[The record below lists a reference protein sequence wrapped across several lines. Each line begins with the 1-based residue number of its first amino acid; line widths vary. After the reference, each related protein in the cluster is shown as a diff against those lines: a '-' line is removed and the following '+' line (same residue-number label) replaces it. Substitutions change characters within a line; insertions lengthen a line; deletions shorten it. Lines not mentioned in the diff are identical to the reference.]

1 MSKGNLFVI
10 SGASGVGKTSVLKKV
25 LEQRSD
31 LQFSVSATSRPPRPG
46 EVDGVNYYFVSR
58 EAFRDMID
66 RDEFVEHDYHMEN
79 YYGTLKSEVLKKTE
93 NGNMILDVEPNGALN
108 IRKIYPQATLIFVAP
123 PASLEEASANTFA
136 ASCAFAASVL
146 IAAVRSSSLS
156 IFAIRTTWLSYA
168 AMAVSFSLIS
178 ASFAAISSLL

>member
-10 SGASGVGKTSVLKKV
+10 SGASGVGKTSVLKLV
-25 LEQRSD
+25 LQQRGD

-58 EAFRDMID
+58 ENFQDMID
-66 RDEFVEHDYHMEN
+66 RDEFVEYDYHMEN

-108 IRKIYPQATLIFVAP
+108 IRRIYPEATLIFVAP
-123 PASLEEASANTFA
+123 PSLEALEQRIRGRGDTDDEQIKVRLERA
-136 ASCAFAASVL
+136 AWEMEQGEKYDYKVVNDVLDDCAAQVL
-146 IAAVRSSSLS
+146 QIITEKLNKN
-156 IFAIRTTWLSYA
+156 
-168 AMAVSFSLIS
+168 
-178 ASFAAISSLL
+178 

>member
-10 SGASGVGKTSVLKKV
+10 SGASSVGKTSVLKLV
-25 LEQRSD
+25 LQQRSD

-58 EAFRDMID
+58 ENFQDMID
-66 RDEFVEHDYHMEN
+66 RDEFVEYDYHMEN

-123 PASLEEASANTFA
+123 PTLGTLEQRIRGRGDTGDDQIKVRLERA
-136 ASCAFAASVL
+136 AWELEQGEKYDYIVVNDTLDDCAAKVL
-146 IAAVRSSSLS
+146 QI
-156 IFAIRTTWLSYA
+156 
-168 AMAVSFSLIS
+168 IS
-178 ASFAAISSLL
+178 EKLDKN

>member
-25 LEQRSD
+25 LEQRND

-58 EAFRDMID
+58 EAFKDMVD
-66 RDEFVEHDYHMEN
+66 RDEFVEYDFHMEN

-123 PASLEEASANTFA
+123 PSLETLEQRIRSRGDTDDDQIKVRLERA
-136 ASCAFAASVL
+136 AWELEQGAKYDYQVVNDVLDDCAAKVL
-146 IAAVRSSSLS
+146 QI
-156 IFAIRTTWLSYA
+156 
-168 AMAVSFSLIS
+168 IS
-178 ASFAAISSLL
+178 EKLDKN

>member
-10 SGASGVGKTSVLKKV
+10 SGASGVGKTSVLKLV
-25 LEQRSD
+25 LQQRSD

-58 EAFRDMID
+58 ENFQDMID
-66 RDEFVEHDYHMEN
+66 RDEFVEYDYHMEN

-123 PASLEEASANTFA
+123 PTLDTLERRIRGRGDTGDDQIKVRLERA
-136 ASCAFAASVL
+136 AWELEQGEKYDYIVVNDTLDDCAAKVL
-146 IAAVRSSSLS
+146 QI
-156 IFAIRTTWLSYA
+156 
-168 AMAVSFSLIS
+168 IS
-178 ASFAAISSLL
+178 EKLDKN